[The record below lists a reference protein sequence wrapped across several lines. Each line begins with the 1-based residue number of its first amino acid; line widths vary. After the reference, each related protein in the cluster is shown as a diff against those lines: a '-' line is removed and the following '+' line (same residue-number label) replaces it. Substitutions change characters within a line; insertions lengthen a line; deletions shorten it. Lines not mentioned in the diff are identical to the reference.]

1 MTSKRSLARQ
11 VAMKLVFMSALV
23 ETDLDETLEYFR
35 EELSLDEKTLA
46 FARELAQGTLERQL
60 ELDPIIKEF
69 LEKWDFDRLGNVERS
84 ILRLATFELLHRPE
98 IPRKVSLN
106 EAVELAKDFSTDEAA
121 KFVNG
126 VLDRLAKAK
135 TAGKG

>member
-1 MTSKRSLARQ
+1 
-11 VAMKLVFMSALV
+11 MKLVFMSALV

-35 EELSLDEKTLA
+35 EELSLDDKTLT
-46 FARELAQGTLERQL
+46 FARELAQGTLEHQP

-69 LEKWDFDRLGNVERS
+69 LENWDFDRLGNVERS
-84 ILRLATFELLHRPE
+84 ILRLAAFELLHRPE

>member
-1 MTSKRSLARQ
+1 
-11 VAMKLVFMSALV
+11 MKLVFMSALV